1 MANRT
6 IKRLTL
12 LGIGLAVVVVV
23 LGAFTRL
30 VDAGLG
36 CPDWPGCYGHLTW
49 PTNAEEISVAEAI
62 FPDTPVDLDKTW
74 PEMVHRY
81 FAGSLLLLVLGIT
94 VLCWRRQPPNQLK
107 EISSVLLVLIICQ
120 AAFGAWTVTLKLWPQ
135 VVTAHLLGGFATLSM
150 LWVMYLRQGGATALQ
165 LTSAAYGRHKRL
177 AQLALAVVIPPE
189 IGYDNATKVAKTAHK
204 NRTTLKEEAVRL
216 GFVDEA
222 TFDRVVQPK
231 NMIGPS

>member
-107 EISSVLLVLIICQ
+107 EISSVLLVNL
-120 AAFGAWTVTLKLWPQ
+120 
-135 VVTAHLLGGFATLSM
+135 
-150 LWVMYLRQGGATALQ
+150 
-165 LTSAAYGRHKRL
+165 
-177 AQLALAVVIPPE
+177 
-189 IGYDNATKVAKTAHK
+189 
-204 NRTTLKEEAVRL
+204 
-216 GFVDEA
+216 
-222 TFDRVVQPK
+222 
-231 NMIGPS
+231 